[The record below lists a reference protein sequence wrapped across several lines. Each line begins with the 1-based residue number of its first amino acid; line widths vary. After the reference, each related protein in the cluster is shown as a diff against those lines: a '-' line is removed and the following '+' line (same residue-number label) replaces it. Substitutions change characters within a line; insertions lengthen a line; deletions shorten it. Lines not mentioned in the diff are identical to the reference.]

1 MELKLT
7 KNPLKIE
14 LNLSQ
19 FRAKTEVECVELYSD
34 SVGNQWGIYL
44 ELVWNWLANPMFSFW
59 TVWGMHRGC
68 WGRSGESI
76 RDYYDCFGK
85 QFIFVVAAGECIGN
99 LSGILTNY
107 WETVGIHRD
116 PWRICGDF
124 WLRIHSLGEVQI
136 QTEHIHT
143 HAISLTKPRFP
154 FHVLTGLARGLLTGS
169 AGDSRWTFHV
179 LCFLVGRRSRVSG
192 EGVWGRGLVG
202 IGAGR

>member
-14 LNLSQ
+14 LDLSE
-19 FRAKTEVECVELYSD
+19 FIAKTEVECVELYSD

-154 FHVLTGLARGLLTGS
+154 FHVLTGLFLTLFWLLFS
-169 AGDSRWTFHV
+169 SFF
-179 LCFLVGRRSRVSG
+179 CLVFGKVF
-192 EGVWGRGLVG
+192 
-202 IGAGR
+202 

>member
-154 FHVLTGLARGLLTGS
+154 FHVLTGLFLTLFWLLFS
-169 AGDSRWTFHV
+169 SFFLSRFWEGCLSHFR
-179 LCFLVGRRSRVSG
+179 CF
-192 EGVWGRGLVG
+192 WGPCLLPFSVFF
-202 IGAGR
+202 

>member
-154 FHVLTGLARGLLTGS
+154 FHVLTGFEPPDPPKWS
-169 AGDSRWTFHV
+169 SRLHEV
-179 LCFLVGRRSRVSG
+179 LILRKSPFPLQGRFLMKFGGKLSPK
-192 EGVWGRGLVG
+192 GVPKSL
-202 IGAGR
+202 

>member
-1 MELKLT
+1 MELNLT

-99 LSGILTNY
+99 WSGILTNY

-154 FHVLTGLARGLLTGS
+154 FHVLTGLYRGLFHS
-169 AGDSRWTFHV
+169 AGAVLSR
-179 LCFLVGRRSRVSG
+179 GRPKIRDHAP
-192 EGVWGRGLVG
+192 E
-202 IGAGR
+202 